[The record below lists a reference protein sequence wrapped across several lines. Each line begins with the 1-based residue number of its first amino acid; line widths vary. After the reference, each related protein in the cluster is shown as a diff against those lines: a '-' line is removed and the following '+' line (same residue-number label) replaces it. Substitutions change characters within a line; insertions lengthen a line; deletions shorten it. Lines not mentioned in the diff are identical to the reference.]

1 MTVTLKPR
9 RSLLYMPGS
18 NARALEKAKSLAAD
32 GIILD
37 LEDSVA
43 DDAKQNARARVCEA
57 ARAGGFGKREVV
69 IRVNSLDT
77 RWGGDDIVAAAA
89 SGADAMLLPKVDGPR
104 DVLTAEAILEG
115 AGAPAAMAI
124 WCMMETPLSILN
136 AAGIAGAAPRVAC
149 LVMGT
154 SDLTK
159 ELTARHTPERL
170 ALLTSLSTCVLA
182 ARAHG
187 LGVIDGV
194 YLDLSDD
201 AGFEAVCRQGRDL
214 GFDGKTV
221 IHPRQLEPANRL
233 FGPGADQIEHA
244 RRVIAAFAEATAEGK
259 GVVLLDGQLIE
270 NLHVEDAKRLIA
282 LDDAI
287 TELEDGD
294 A

>member
-18 NARALEKAKSLAAD
+18 NARAMEKAKSLAAD

-43 DDAKQNARARVCEA
+43 ADAKQSARAQVCEA

-77 RWGGDDIVAAAA
+77 LWGGDDIVAAAA

-136 AAGIAGAAPRVAC
+136 AAGIAGAGPRVAC

-244 RRVIAAFAEATAEGK
+244 RRVIAAFAEATAQGK

-270 NLHVEDAKRLIA
+270 NLHAEDARRLIA

>member
-43 DDAKQNARARVCEA
+43 ADAKQSARAQVCEA

-77 RWGGDDIVAAAA
+77 LWGGDDIVAAAA

-136 AAGIAGAAPRVAC
+136 AADIAGAGPRVAC

-244 RRVIAAFAEATAEGK
+244 RRVIAAFAEATAQGK

-270 NLHVEDAKRLIA
+270 NLHVEDARRLIA